1 MARRGSANHPAV
13 GRWATEADR
22 AAFAAGYQQGYNAL
36 VASMQL
42 SLLCGI
48 VIPDKEFRLVKTE
61 GWNVREVERSD
72 YVGVGDSSLLR
83 FLAPLL
89 VRRRVFLTKE
99 AYNISAYL
107 VFQAKRYVDGCGGN
121 TDAVIMEKN
130 GHATN
135 IHLRRGGRGSIEP
148 QFQLMEH
155 TLGEL
160 GREVDPRGQCVL

>member
-1 MARRGSANHPAV
+1 
-13 GRWATEADR
+13 
-22 AAFAAGYQQGYNAL
+22 
-36 VASMQL
+36 
-42 SLLCGI
+42 
-48 VIPDKEFRLVKTE
+48 
-61 GWNVREVERSD
+61 
-72 YVGVGDSSLLR
+72 
-83 FLAPLL
+83 
-89 VRRRVFLTKE
+89 VRRREFLTRE

-135 IHLRRGGRGSIEP
+135 IHLRSGGRGGIEP

-160 GREVDPRGQCVL
+160 ASAFFDSRTSDDEVKRSLDLLASTITDNRPLFKVR